1 MMRLPK
7 FAYLRPRTLAEACR
21 MLADAG
27 PTAMVVAGGT
37 DLYPNMKRRHQM
49 PKTVVALRHL
59 KELKGVDGTRIAA
72 GELLS
77 DLERNARLRAD
88 QPALWKAVSSISTP
102 VLRNMGTIGGNAC
115 LDTRCTYYNQ
125 TLEWRRSIDYCMK
138 CEGKTC
144 WVAPSSGK
152 CLAINSSDTAPV
164 LCALGAR
171 LRLRSVDGER
181 EVPAD
186 EFYADDGIAYLR
198 KRPHEILTDVVL
210 PAPNGPS
217 TSLGAG
223 WRSTYLKLRRRG
235 AFDFPVLGVAVRL
248 DFEGPR
254 VRHARIYLNAVW
266 MRPLRVPGAEKAV
279 VGTSLDDESVARAG
293 DAAFA
298 AAKPMDNADFH
309 LHWRK
314 EMARVYVRKAL
325 LELKPR

>member
-7 FAYLRPRTLAEACR
+7 FKYLRPRSLAEACR

-49 PKTVVALRHL
+49 PRTVVALRHL
-59 KELKGVDGTRIAA
+59 KELKGVDGTRVAA

-77 DLERNARLRAD
+77 DLERNARLREE
-88 QPALWKAVSSISTP
+88 QPALWTAVWSISTP
-102 VLRNMGTIGGNAC
+102 VLRNMGTIGGNVC

-125 TLEWRRSIDYCMK
+125 TFEWRKAIDFCMK
-138 CEGKTC
+138 CDGKTC
-144 WVAPSSGK
+144 WVAPSSDR

-164 LCALGAR
+164 LCAIGAR
-171 LRLRSVDGER
+171 FRLRSVDGER

-186 EFYADDGIAYLR
+186 EFYGDDGINYL
-198 KRPHEILTDVVL
+198 KRRPNEILTDVLL
-210 PAPNGPS
+210 PKPNG
-217 TSLGAG
+217 
-223 WRSTYLKLRRRG
+223 WKSTYLKLRRRG
-235 AFDFPVLGVAVRL
+235 AFDFPVLGVAARL
-248 DFEGPR
+248 DFDGPR
-254 VRHARIYLNAVW
+254 VREARIYLNAVW
-266 MRPLRVPGAEKAV
+266 MRPLRVVEAQKAV
-279 VGTSLDDESVARAG
+279 VGGPLDDDSLARAG

-314 EMARVYVRKAL
+314 EMARVYVKKAL
-325 LELKPR
+325 LGLKPR